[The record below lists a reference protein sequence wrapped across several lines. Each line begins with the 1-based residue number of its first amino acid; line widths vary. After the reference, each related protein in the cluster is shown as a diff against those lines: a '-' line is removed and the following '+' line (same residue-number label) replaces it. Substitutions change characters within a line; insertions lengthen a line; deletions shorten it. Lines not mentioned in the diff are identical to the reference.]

1 VPSSFFSRAHGIGAV
16 RIKAEPQSAEYDLT
30 MRALRLIALA
40 FLVFTLFGCGADE
53 RTTTAAGAEVA
64 PASVPAFV
72 SIDSDLSSDQWRQ
85 MDELLKKFPA
95 RDELIAELS
104 SAMKE
109 DSGLDYEDDVKP
121 ALGDE
126 VDLVWLDFENDGSNV
141 VFLTKPKDEGAFQSL
156 LEKLNS
162 SSDDKLVCEETDGW
176 FACSDAQATID
187 HFQAIPGN
195 DKLADDELYNDALA
209 ELPDEA
215 LVHVYV
221 RGESIVEALKGLAVP
236 GSPLPLSADQRPE
249 YLSAALAAEGDGFR
263 LVGTGRAAQEPSS
276 QTEAFESTLLKVV
289 PDDAVAFLT
298 FKSGDEY
305 EAQLR
310 ELEKNDAY
318 RMGVREFER
327 MLGIP
332 LSSLLELFENEVG
345 LYVRPGSPIPE
356 VTLLIEAPNEQAALA
371 RVDAAVTNLTKSV
384 PAQPCHAPTEEA
396 GVKVRCVGFSEFEL
410 RTAAFDGKVVVTIGQ
425 GAIAKLR
432 NEGDKL
438 ADDDGFKDAREAAD
452 MPAESVGFMWLDL
465 EDGIPMVLGL
475 ANASGGS
482 IPAEIRGNL
491 EPLGSFLAWA
501 DSDGRSGSFTA
512 FLQID

>member
-1 VPSSFFSRAHGIGAV
+1 
-16 RIKAEPQSAEYDLT
+16 
-30 MRALRLIALA
+30 
-40 FLVFTLFGCGADE
+40 
-53 RTTTAAGAEVA
+53 
-64 PASVPAFV
+64 
-72 SIDSDLSSDQWRQ
+72 
-85 MDELLKKFPA
+85 
-95 RDELIAELS
+95 
-104 SAMKE
+104 
-109 DSGLDYEDDVKP
+109 
-121 ALGDE
+121 
-126 VDLVWLDFENDGSNV
+126 
-141 VFLTKPKDEGAFQSL
+141 
-156 LEKLNS
+156 
-162 SSDDKLVCEETDGW
+162 
-176 FACSDAQATID
+176 
-187 HFQAIPGN
+187 
-195 DKLADDELYNDALA
+195 
-209 ELPDEA
+209 
-215 LVHVYV
+215 
-221 RGESIVEALKGLAVP
+221 
-236 GSPLPLSADQRPE
+236 
-249 YLSAALAAEGDGFR
+249 
-263 LVGTGRAAQEPSS
+263 
-276 QTEAFESTLLKVV
+276 
-289 PDDAVAFLT
+289 
-298 FKSGDEY
+298 
-305 EAQLR
+305 
-310 ELEKNDAY
+310 
-318 RMGVREFER
+318 MGVREFEQ

-410 RTAAFDGKVVVTIGQ
+410 RTAAFDGKVVVTIGH

-432 NEGDKL
+432 DEGDKL